1 MTSIGIKL
9 DQCHLKQG
17 ISKCR
22 FAEKTTMHQTNSLHQ
37 LLDDEIS
44 RFIGA
49 EELLQRTLPIWIQ
62 QARSAKLKTILINY
76 HEQVKKHIVRLNTFL
91 KEEAITGYPVLHLIM
106 NAFVKDTE
114 DKMKNCTDFNV
125 RDACLLASVQNINHY
140 KIGTYGTSA
149 SFAHTLGKERIAV
162 LFYECEANEKKIDR
176 ELTILAEKEIN
187 NLALYHL
194 SHA

>member
-1 MTSIGIKL
+1 
-9 DQCHLKQG
+9 
-17 ISKCR
+17 
-22 FAEKTTMHQTNSLHQ
+22 MHQTNTLHQ
-37 LLDDEIS
+37 LLDEEIS

-62 QARSAKLKTILINY
+62 QARSAKLKTILIDY

-91 KEEAITGYPVLHLIM
+91 KEEAITGYPLMHLIM
-106 NAFVKDTE
+106 DAFVKDTE
-114 DKMKNCTDFNV
+114 EKMKNCKDFNV
-125 RDACLLASVQNINHY
+125 RDASLLASVQNISHY

-162 LFYECEANEKKIDR
+162 LFYECEANEKQIDR

-187 NLALYHL
+187 NLALSHL